1 MSKASNLHRLRENGF
16 RVPPFV
22 LIPANLFD
30 DFRSSLSGNV
40 KLENMIHASL
50 PEPLANQILEIV
62 QQFPITDLAIRS
74 SMADED
80 SARHSFAGQLDSFL
94 NIRGSDAVLA
104 AVKACWASAYG
115 ERARAYRKENNLSDD
130 KITMEIIVQEMI
142 PAEVSGV
149 IFTADPVARD
159 PRTMI
164 ISAVEGLGEALV
176 QGQVTGETYR
186 VNRGVPSG
194 EVEGDGE
201 IIGRGQIAE
210 LVSIS
215 KKIEEL
221 FGAPQ
226 DIEFAIAEDNI
237 FILQA
242 RPITTP
248 IFTEHMLWDNSNI
261 TESYSGVT
269 TPLTFSV
276 IRGSYAQVYRQ
287 FLSLMGVQRMDETV
301 LRNLLG
307 FYNGQVYYQLLNWY
321 QALSWL
327 PAFDQ
332 NRRFMEQMMG
342 VKQSAGQAHIERSRN
357 GAKQKSGGQRALLRW
372 GLRMIGLHYAS
383 ERLAREFLEH
393 FNHVLAEYRA
403 KDFSRMTAH
412 QLRAAYLDLE
422 TRVLGEWRAPILND
436 FFAMI
441 FFGSL
446 RRLSENWLDPGGSLH
461 NDLLAGDGAIESIQ
475 PARRV
480 QALAQQVYNN
490 PQLRAVFDLEP
501 VETFR
506 QIREHDEFSIF
517 RMQLDEFLSL
527 YGDRCMNEL
536 KLEEPNLRDDPL
548 PLIRMIAAAVKNPIE
563 MPGASPV
570 RANAETRVSGLPFFK
585 RILFKWVVR
594 NARRYVRN
602 RENLRFARSRLFGL
616 LRGILNSLGN
626 QWAETRILEQRDDIY
641 YLTIG
646 EIWDFVEGTAVTQNL
661 KGIITLRRA
670 EYGIYKT
677 KSAPLPDRF
686 ETFGI
691 PYLDTPRDLLTRAW
705 SDESTLQGIGCCS
718 GQVHGR
724 TRVVRSVNEVSDLGG
739 EILVAERTDPGWV
752 FLYPSASGILVER
765 GSPLSHSAIV
775 AREMGKPIIVN
786 IPNLTARIKSGDE
799 VEMDG
804 GRGTVRL
811 LGL

>member
-1 MSKASNLHRLRENGF
+1 MSKASNLHRLRDNGF

-22 LIPANLFD
+22 LIPAHVFD
-30 DFRSSLSGNV
+30 DFRSGLSGDINA
-40 KLENMIHASL
+40 ENMIRAPL
-50 PEPLANQILEIV
+50 PEPLAKQILEIIH
-62 QQFPITDLAIRS
+62 QLPITDLAIRS

-115 ERARAYRKENNLSDD
+115 ERARAYRKENNLPDD
-130 KITMEIIVQEMI
+130 KITLEVIAQVMV

-159 PRTMI
+159 PRVMM

-176 QGQVTGETYR
+176 QGQVAGETYR
-186 VNRGVPSG
+186 VNRERG

-201 IIGRGQIAE
+201 IIEREPIAE

-215 KKIEEL
+215 KKIEDL

-226 DIEFAIAEDNI
+226 DIEFAIAEGDI

-287 FLSLMGVQRMDETV
+287 FLSLMGVRRMDETV

-307 FYNGQVYYQLLNWY
+307 FYNGQVYYQLFNWY

-342 VKQSAGQAHIERSRN
+342 VKQSAGKDA
-357 GAKQKSGGQRALLRW
+357 AKESGGRLALLRW
-372 GLRMIGLHYAS
+372 GIRMIGLHFTS
-383 ERLAREFLEH
+383 ERRAREFLRN
-393 FNHVLAEYRA
+393 FNVVLTEYRA
-403 KDFSRMTAH
+403 KDFSRMTPH

-475 PARRV
+475 PAKRV
-480 QALAQQVYNN
+480 QVLAQQVHNN
-490 PQLRAVFDLEP
+490 LQLQAVFDLEP
-501 VETFR
+501 VETLR
-506 QIREHDEFSIF
+506 QIRTQDDFSIF
-517 RMQLDEFLSL
+517 CRQLDDYLSL

-548 PLIRMIAAAVKNPIE
+548 PLIRMIAAAAKNPIE
-563 MPGASPV
+563 MPVESPM
-570 RANAETRVSGLPFFK
+570 RAKAEERISGLPFFK
-585 RILFKWVVR
+585 RILFQWVVR

-626 QWAETRILEQRDDIY
+626 QWIAIGILEKANDIY

-661 KGIITLRRA
+661 KGIINLRRA
-670 EYGIYKT
+670 EYGIH
-677 KSAPLPDRF
+677 KSESRPLPDRF

-691 PYLDTPRDLLTRAW
+691 PYLDAPRDLLARPW
-705 SDESTLQGIGCCS
+705 SDGKTLQGIGCCS
-718 GQVHGR
+718 GQIRGR
-724 TRVVRSVNEVSDLGG
+724 TRVVRSVHEVSDLGG

-786 IPNLTARIKSGDE
+786 IPNLTAHIKSGDE

>member
-1 MSKASNLHRLRENGF
+1 MSKASNLQKLRDNRF
-16 RVPPFV
+16 RVSSFV
-22 LIPANLFD
+22 LIPVNIFDEFRAGIPGNLTSEAII
-30 DFRSSLSGNV
+30 RAP
-40 KLENMIHASL
+40 M
-50 PEPLANQILEIV
+50 PEPLAEQILEIV
-62 QQFPITDLAIRS
+62 RQLPDEELAIRS

-94 NIRGSDAVLA
+94 NVRGTDAVLS

-115 ERARAYRKENNLSDD
+115 ERAQAYRKEHDLRDD
-130 KITMEIIVQEMI
+130 RIVMEVVVQVMV
-142 PAEVSGV
+142 PAQASGV

-159 PRTMI
+159 PRWMM
-164 ISAVEGLGEALV
+164 ISAAEGLGEALV
-176 QGQVTGETYR
+176 QGQAAGETYR
-186 VNRGVPSG
+186 VNREND
-194 EVEGDGE
+194 EVEGQGNVLKRE
-201 IIGRGQIAE
+201 QIAE

-226 DIEFAIAEDNI
+226 DIEFAIAENRI

-242 RPITTP
+242 RPITSP

-287 FLSLMGVQRMDETV
+287 FLTLMGVQYLDEEV

-321 QALSWL
+321 TALSWL

-342 VKQSAGQAHIERSRN
+342 VKQSAGKARVERGRNDIAHR
-357 GAKQKSGGQRALLRW
+357 SGGQFALMGW
-372 GLRMIGLHYAS
+372 ALRMLGLHSTS
-383 ERLAREFLEH
+383 ERRAHEFLRN
-393 FNHVLAEYRA
+393 FNAVLAEYQA
-403 KDFSRMTAH
+403 KDFSTMTPH
-412 QLRAAYLDLE
+412 QLRVAYLDLE

-441 FFGSL
+441 FFGVL
-446 RRLSENWLDPGGSLH
+446 RRLSASWLDLGGSLH
-461 NDLLAGDGAIESIQ
+461 NDLLTGDGAIESIQ

-480 QALAQQVYNN
+480 QALAQQVRSE
-490 PQLRAVFDLEP
+490 PQLQAVFELEP
-501 VETFR
+501 NETVH
-506 QIREHDEFSIF
+506 QIRARDEFSSF
-517 RMQLDEFLSL
+517 RAQLDDYLRL

-548 PLIRMIAAAVKNPIE
+548 PLIRMIAAAAKNPVE
-563 MPGASPV
+563 MAAESPV
-570 RANAETRVSGLPFFK
+570 RANAEERVSKLTFFR
-585 RILFKWVVR
+585 RIVFQWVLK

-616 LRGILNSLGN
+616 LRGILSSLGY
-626 QWAETRILEQRDDIY
+626 QWARAGILAGAKDIY

-646 EIWDFVEGTAVTQNL
+646 EIWDFVEGTSVSQNL
-661 KGIITLRRA
+661 KGIVALRRG
-670 EYGIYKT
+670 EYGEYKT
-677 KSAPLPDRF
+677 SSVPLPDRF

-691 PYLDTPRDLLTRAW
+691 PYLDTPRDLLARS
-705 SDESTLQGIGCCS
+705 SDDGRTLQGVGCCS
-718 GQVHGR
+718 GQIRGR
-724 TRVVRSVNEVSDLGG
+724 TRVVRSVDEVCDLGG
-739 EILVAERTDPGWV
+739 DILVAERTDPGWV

-775 AREMGKPIIVN
+775 AREMGKPIVVN
-786 IPNLTARIKSGDE
+786 IPNLTARIKSGDQ

-811 LGL
+811 LES

>member
-1 MSKASNLHRLRENGF
+1 MSKASNLIQLRDANF
-16 RVPPFV
+16 NVPRFV
-22 LIPANLFD
+22 LIPAPVFD
-30 DFRSSLSGNV
+30 HFRAGLSSSVTAEEIISAPLT
-40 KLENMIHASL
+40 ESL
-50 PEPLANQILEIV
+50 AKQILDIIR
-62 QQFPITDLAIRS
+62 PLLDSDLAIRS
-74 SMADED
+74 SMGDED
-80 SARHSFAGQLDSFL
+80 SARHSFAGQLDSLL
-94 NIRGSDAVLA
+94 NMRGSDAVLA

-115 ERARAYRKENNLSDD
+115 ERAQAYRKENNLSAD
-130 KITMEIIVQEMI
+130 KISMEVIVQVMV

-149 IFTADPVARD
+149 IFTTDPVARD
-159 PRTMI
+159 PRVMMI
-164 ISAVEGLGEALV
+164 SVVEGLGEALV
-176 QGQVTGETYR
+176 QGEVAGETVR
-186 VNRGVPSG
+186 VNRTSG
-194 EVEGDGE
+194 EVEGTGNILKRE
-201 IIGRGQIAE
+201 QIVE

-226 DIEFAIAEDNI
+226 DIEFAIAEDEV

-248 IFTEHMLWDNSNI
+248 IYTEQMLWDNSNI

-276 IRGSYAQVYRQ
+276 IRGSYATVYRQ
-287 FLSLMGVQRMDETV
+287 FLSLMGVQRMDESV

-307 FYNGQVYYQLLNWY
+307 LYNGQVYYQLLNWF

-327 PAFDQ
+327 PAFEQ
-332 NRRFMEQMMG
+332 NKAFMEQMMG
-342 VKQSAGQAHIERSRN
+342 VKQSLKT
-357 GAKQKSGGQRALLRW
+357 GAAVKSGGRLALLRW
-372 GLRMIGLHYAS
+372 GIRMIGLHFAS
-383 ERLAREFLEH
+383 ERLAHKFLMNFNAVLRE
-393 FNHVLAEYRA
+393 YQA
-403 KDFSRMTAH
+403 KDFSTMTPH
-412 QLRAAYLDLE
+412 QLRTAYLDLE

-436 FFAMI
+436 FLAMI
-441 FFGSL
+441 FFGIL

-461 NDLLAGDGAIESIQ
+461 NDLLAGDGQIESLQ
-475 PARRV
+475 PAKRV
-480 QALAQQVYNN
+480 QALARHVISDLPLQT
-490 PQLRAVFDLEP
+490 VFELEP
-501 VETFR
+501 NETLHRIRSQNEFASFR
-506 QIREHDEFSIF
+506 S
-517 RMQLDEFLSL
+517 QLDEYLNL

-548 PLIRMIAAAVKNPIE
+548 PLIRMIAAAAKNPIE
-563 MPGASPV
+563 MPVESPV
-570 RANAETRVSGLPFFK
+570 RAKAEARVSALPFFK
-585 RILFKWVVR
+585 RILVRWVMQ

-626 QWAETRILEQRDDIY
+626 QWAEIKILEQANDIY

-646 EIWDFVEGTAVTQNL
+646 EIWDFVEGTAVSQNL
-661 KGIITLRRA
+661 RGIVALRRA
-670 EYGIYKT
+670 EYAEHKNN
-677 KSAPLPDRF
+677 SAPLPDRF

-691 PYLDTPRDLLTRAW
+691 PYLDTPRDLLTRPS
-705 SDESTLQGIGCCS
+705 SDGMTLQGVGCCS
-718 GQVHGR
+718 GQIRGR

-775 AREMGKPIIVN
+775 AREMGKPIVVN

-811 LGL
+811 LNS